1 MKKIIIP
8 KHYPYTSVFPSTQ
21 SVQLVDVPE
30 HVRQE
35 EEQSFILKK
44 KKLIIFLK
52 IIFIFYI
59 KFFFFFAK

>member
-44 KKLIIFLK
+44 KN
-52 IIFIFYI
+52 
-59 KFFFFFAK
+59 